1 MKLLF
6 FFIQAVLLLGS
17 VFSRSLHRKLDAI
30 EDDTAVIHEA
40 YVVVF
45 DDNISAESKES
56 IIFSLEMSGGT
67 IKYEYYDSFIG
78 IAIEDASDDFLDEI
92 LDHPDVIRVMPVR
105 KLTYLL
111 VSFEKRL
118 LTLCYYI
125 GLCWSVPFDC

>member
-17 VFSRSLHRKLDAI
+17 VFSRSLHRKLDVI
-30 EDDTAVIHEA
+30 EDDTTVIHEA

-56 IIFSLEMSGGT
+56 IVISVEMSGGT
-67 IKYEYYDSFIG
+67 IMYEYYDSFNG
-78 IAIEDASDDFLDEI
+78 IAIEDASDDCLDEI

-105 KLTYLL
+105 KIYLFISL
-111 VSFEKRL
+111 
-118 LTLCYYI
+118 I
-125 GLCWSVPFDC
+125 